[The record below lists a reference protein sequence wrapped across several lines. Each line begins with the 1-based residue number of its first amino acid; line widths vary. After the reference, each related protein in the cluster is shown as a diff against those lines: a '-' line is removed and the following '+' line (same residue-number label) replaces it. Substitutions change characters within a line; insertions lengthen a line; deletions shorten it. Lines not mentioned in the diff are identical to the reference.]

1 MNSYL
6 SQHGYTNIN
15 PETGKLFEAVKIGV
29 NKSGEVIYSGDTYEQ
44 PGVSWNCV
52 TSSIFPLA
60 YISSNS
66 NVTLNNLKYVLSP
79 ADVRLELE
87 NDYAMGHGLVAGG
100 DSTLAFKRGLYEK
113 KIKILYNDY
122 FYYSYFCDDWLLFVL

>member
-44 PGVSWNCV
+44 PGVSWNYSLGGWNCV

-66 NVTLNNLKYVLSP
+66 NITLNNLKHVLSP

-87 NDYAMGHGLVAGG
+87 NDYAMGHGLVVGVI
-100 DSTLAFKRGLYEK
+100 RP
-113 KIKILYNDY
+113 
-122 FYYSYFCDDWLLFVL
+122 